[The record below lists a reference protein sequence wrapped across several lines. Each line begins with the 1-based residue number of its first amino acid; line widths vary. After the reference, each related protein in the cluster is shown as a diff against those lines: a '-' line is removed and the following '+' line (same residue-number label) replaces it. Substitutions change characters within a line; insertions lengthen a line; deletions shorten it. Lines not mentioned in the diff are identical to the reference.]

1 MQELSGKVAFITGG
15 GSGIGL
21 GIAMA
26 CVKSGMKAVLADIR
40 QDHLDEALKY
50 FSRQGKEKSVHAI
63 QLDVT
68 DRAAYEAAAGE
79 AERVFG
85 KIHLLCNN
93 AGVGI
98 AGPFKQCTYAD
109 WDWGMGVLFGGVIN
123 GTVTLLPRILKHGE
137 GGHIVNTASMA
148 GVIVVPN
155 CSIYNTAKAAVI
167 ALSETLRSELAPDN
181 IGVSAF
187 CPGPVLTNI
196 GEGTKLRPEKYKKES
211 GLAAYEEQRRQ
222 QMAAAQKSGP
232 LPWMSIEECG
242 DRVLRGIQRNDLYI
256 FTHREFKEG
265 VAERMEA
272 MLASFPDEAINESRA
287 KMIPYLTS
295 NPIFKQEIQAR
306 ADAARIGRG

>member
-1 MQELSGKVAFITGG
+1 MRDLKGKVAFITGG

-26 CVKSGMKAVLADIR
+26 CVTSGMKVVLADVR
-40 QDHLDEALKY
+40 QDHLDEALSY
-50 FSRQGKEKSVHAI
+50 FRQQGQERSAHAVR
-63 QLDVT
+63 LDVT
-68 DRAAYEAAAGE
+68 DRSGYENAAGE

-85 KIHLLCNN
+85 NIHLLCNN

-98 AGPFKQCTYAD
+98 LGPFKQCTYAD
-109 WDWGMGVLFGGVIN
+109 WDWGLSVLLGGVVN
-123 GTVTLLPRILKHGE
+123 GIITWLPRIVKHGE

-148 GVIVVPN
+148 GVIAVPN
-155 CSIYNTAKAAVI
+155 CGIYNSAKAAVI

-196 GEGTKLRPEKYKKES
+196 GETTQLRPERYRKET
-211 GLAAYEEQRRQ
+211 GLLAYEEQRRQ
-222 QMAAAQKSGP
+222 QLEAAQRSGP
-232 LPWMSIEECG
+232 PPWMSIEECG
-242 DRVLRGIQRNDLYI
+242 ERVVRGIRRNDLYI

-272 MLASFPDEAINESRA
+272 MLASFPDEAVNETRA
-287 KMIPYLTS
+287 KEIPYLTS
-295 NPIFKQEIQAR
+295 NPIFKETIR
-306 ADAARIGRG
+306 AAAR

>member
-1 MQELSGKVAFITGG
+1 MNELNGRVAFVTGG

-26 CVKSGMKAVLADIR
+26 CVNRGMNVVLADV
-40 QDHLDEALKY
+40 QQEHLDGALSH
-50 FSRQGKEKSVHAI
+50 FQTQGQGQRVHAI
-63 QLDVT
+63 RLDVT
-68 DRAAYEAAAGE
+68 DRGAYQNAASETEGA
-79 AERVFG
+79 FG

-93 AGVGI
+93 AGIDI
-98 AGPFKQCTYAD
+98 AGPFKQCAYAD
-109 WDWGMGVLFGGVIN
+109 WDWGLGVLLNGVVN
-123 GTVTLLPRILKHGE
+123 GILTWLPRILKHGE

-187 CPGPVLTNI
+187 CPGPVLTAI
-196 GEGTKLRPEKYKKES
+196 GDSSRLRPEKYKKDS
-211 GLAAYEEQRRQ
+211 GLLAYEEQRRQ
-222 QMAAAQKSGP
+222 RMAAVQSP
-232 LPWMSIEECG
+232 PWMSIEECG
-242 DRVLRGIQRNDLYI
+242 ERVLRGVQRNDLYI

-272 MLASFPDEAINESRA
+272 MLASFPDEPINERRA
-287 KMIPYLTS
+287 KEIPYLTS
-295 NPIFKQEIQAR
+295 NPIFKETIR
-306 ADAARIGRG
+306 AAMGR

>member
-1 MQELSGKVAFITGG
+1 MQDLRGKVVFITGG

-21 GIAMA
+21 GIAIA
-26 CVKSGMKAVLADIR
+26 CVNKGMKIVLADVR
-40 QDHLDEALKY
+40 KDHLDEAPIY
-50 FSRQGKEKSVHAI
+50 FRQHGQEKSVHAI

-68 DRAAYEAAAGE
+68 DRAAYEDAATE

-98 AGPFKQCTYAD
+98 LGPFKQCTYAD
-109 WDWGMGVLFGGVIN
+109 WDWGLSVLLGGVIN
-123 GTVTLLPRILKHGE
+123 GIITWLPRIVKHGE

-148 GVIVVPN
+148 GVIAVPN
-155 CSIYNTAKAAVI
+155 CGIYNTAKAAVI

-196 GEGTKLRPEKYKKES
+196 GETTKLRPEKYMKET
-211 GLAAYEEQRRQ
+211 GLLAFEEQRRQ
-222 QMAAAQKSGP
+222 RLEASQRSGP
-232 LPWMSIEECG
+232 PPWMSIEECG
-242 DRVLRGIQRNDLYI
+242 ERVLRGIQRNDLYI

-272 MLASFPDEAINESRA
+272 MLASFPDEAINETRA
-287 KMIPYLTS
+287 KDIPYLTS
-295 NPIFKQEIQAR
+295 NPIFKEAIR
-306 ADAARIGRG
+306 AAAAK

>member
-1 MQELSGKVAFITGG
+1 MDELNGRVGFITGG

-26 CVKSGMKAVLADIR
+26 CVSGGMKVVLADVR
-40 QDHLDEALKY
+40 QDHLDEALSC
-50 FSRQGKEKSVHAI
+50 FRSQGHEKSVHAI
-63 QLDVT
+63 RLDVT
-68 DRAAYEAAAGE
+68 DRAAFEAAANE

-93 AGVGI
+93 AGIGI
-98 AGPFKQCTYAD
+98 AGPFKQCSHAD
-109 WDWGMGVLFGGVIN
+109 WDWGLGVLLGGVVN
-123 GTVTLLPRILKHGE
+123 GIITWLPRMLRHGE

-148 GVIVVPN
+148 GVIAVPN

-167 ALSETLRSELAPDN
+167 ALSETLRSELALDN

-187 CPGPVLTNI
+187 CPGPVLTAI
-196 GEGTKLRPEKYKKES
+196 GESTKLRPEKYKKES

-222 QMAAAQKSGP
+222 QMAAAQSSGP
-232 LPWMSIEECG
+232 PPWMSIEECG
-242 DRVLRGIQRNDLYI
+242 ERVLRGIRRNDLYI

-272 MLASFPDEAINESRA
+272 MLASFPEEAVNETRA
-287 KMIPYLTS
+287 KKIPYLTS
-295 NPIFKQEIQAR
+295 NPIFKDVVQA
-306 ADAARIGRG
+306 AGGRVGRVS

>member
-1 MQELSGKVAFITGG
+1 MQDLTGKAAFITGG

-26 CVKSGMKAVLADIR
+26 CVNSGMKVVLADVR
-40 QDHLDEALKY
+40 QDHLDEALSY
-50 FSRQGKEKSVHAI
+50 FRKRGQGKSIHAI

-68 DRAAYEAAAGE
+68 DRAGYESAASE
-79 AERVFG
+79 AERVFH

-98 AGPFKQCTYAD
+98 LGPFKQCTYAD
-109 WDWGMGVLFGGVIN
+109 WDWGLSVLLGGVIN
-123 GTVTLLPRILKHGE
+123 GIITWLPRISRHGE

-148 GVIVVPN
+148 GVIAVPN

-167 ALSETLRSELAPDN
+167 ALSETLRSELAADN

-196 GEGTKLRPEKYKKES
+196 GETTKLRPDKYAKES
-211 GLAAYEEQRRQ
+211 GLLAYEEQRRQ
-222 QMAAAQKSGP
+222 RLEAAQQSGP
-232 LPWMSIEECG
+232 PPWMSIEECG
-242 DRVLRGIQRNDLYI
+242 ERVLRGIRRNDLYI

-272 MLASFPDEAINESRA
+272 MLASFPAEAINETRA
-287 KMIPYLTS
+287 KEIPYLTS
-295 NPIFKQEIQAR
+295 NPIFKQAIR
-306 ADAARIGRG
+306 AAATK

>member
-1 MQELSGKVAFITGG
+1 MQDLKGKVAFITGG

-26 CVKSGMKAVLADIR
+26 CVNSGMKVVLADVR
-40 QDHLDEALKY
+40 RDHLDEALSY
-50 FSRQGKEKSVHAI
+50 FKQRGQEKSIHAI
-63 QLDVT
+63 QLDVV
-68 DRAAYEAAAGE
+68 DRAGYESAASD
-79 AERVFG
+79 AERVFE

-98 AGPFKQCTYAD
+98 LGPFKQSTYSD
-109 WDWGMGVLFGGVIN
+109 WDWGLSVLLGGVIN
-123 GTVTLLPRILKHGE
+123 GIITWLPRIVKHGE

-148 GVIVVPN
+148 GVIAVPN

-167 ALSETLRSELAPDN
+167 SLSETLRSELAPDN

-196 GEGTKLRPEKYKKES
+196 GETTKLRPEKYMKET
-211 GLAAYEEQRRQ
+211 GLLAYEEQRRQ
-222 QMAAAQKSGP
+222 QLAAAQRSGP
-232 LPWMSIEECG
+232 PPWMSIEECG
-242 DRVLRGIQRNDLYI
+242 ERVLQGIRRNDLYI

-272 MLASFPDEAINESRA
+272 MLASFPDEAINETRA
-287 KMIPYLTS
+287 KEIPYLTS
-295 NPIFKQEIQAR
+295 NPIFKEAIR
-306 ADAARIGRG
+306 AAVAK

>member
-1 MQELSGKVAFITGG
+1 MHELNGRVAFITGG

-26 CVKSGMKAVLADIR
+26 CANSGMKVVLADVR
-40 QDHLDEALKY
+40 QDHLDEALSY
-50 FSRQGKEKSVHAI
+50 FRQRGQDTNIHAI

-68 DRAAYEAAAGE
+68 DRAAYESAASE

-85 KIHLLCNN
+85 KIHVLCNN
-93 AGVGI
+93 AGIGI

-109 WDWGMGVLFGGVIN
+109 WDWGLGVNLGGVIN
-123 GTVTLLPRILKHGE
+123 GIITWLPRMVRHGE

-187 CPGPVLTNI
+187 CPGPVLTAI
-196 GEGTKLRPEKYKKES
+196 GESTKLRPEKYKKES

-222 QMAAAQKSGP
+222 MAAAQRSGP
-232 LPWMSIEECG
+232 PPWMSIEECG
-242 DRVLRGIQRNDLYI
+242 ERVLRGIRRNDLYI

-272 MLASFPDEAINESRA
+272 MLASFPDEVINETRA
-287 KMIPYLTS
+287 KEIPYLTS
-295 NPIFKQEIQAR
+295 NPIFKEALRAATAR
-306 ADAARIGRG
+306 

>member
-1 MQELSGKVAFITGG
+1 MQALDGKVALITGG

-26 CVKSGMKAVLADIR
+26 CVNAGMKVVLADLQ
-40 QDHLDEALKY
+40 QDHLDAALAH
-50 FSRQGKEKSVHAI
+50 FRERGQEQSVRAV

-68 DRAAYEAAAGE
+68 DRATYKAAADA
-79 AERVFG
+79 AEDAFG

-109 WDWGMGVLFGGVIN
+109 WDWGFGVLFGGVVNGIIN
-123 GTVTLLPRILKHGE
+123 VLPRIVKHGE

-155 CSIYNTAKAAVI
+155 CSIYNTAKASVV
-167 ALSETLRSELAPDN
+167 ALSETLRSELAGDN

-196 GEGTKLRPEKYKKES
+196 AESSKLRPEKYKKES
-211 GLAAYEEQRRQ
+211 GLAAYEEQRRRR
-222 QMAAAQKSGP
+222 AAAVQRSGP
-232 LPWMSIEECG
+232 PPWMSIEECG
-242 DRVLRGIQRNDLYI
+242 ERVLRGIQRNDLYI

-265 VAERMEA
+265 VGERMQA
-272 MLASFPDEAINESRA
+272 MLASFPDEAIEERRA
-287 KMIPYLTS
+287 KTIPYLIS
-295 NPIFKQEIQAR
+295 NPIFKEAIE
-306 ADAARIGRG
+306 AAEAK

>member
-1 MQELSGKVAFITGG
+1 MQDLKGKVAFITGG

-26 CVKSGMKAVLADIR
+26 CVNSGMKVVLADVR
-40 QDHLDEALKY
+40 RDHLDEALSY
-50 FSRQGKEKSVHAI
+50 FKQRGQEKSIHAI
-63 QLDVT
+63 QLDVA
-68 DRAAYEAAAGE
+68 DRAGYESAASD
-79 AERVFG
+79 AERVFE

-98 AGPFKQCTYAD
+98 LGPFKQSTYSD
-109 WDWGMGVLFGGVIN
+109 WDWGLSVLLGGVIN
-123 GTVTLLPRILKHGE
+123 GIITWLPRIVKHGE

-148 GVIVVPN
+148 GVIAVPN

-167 ALSETLRSELAPDN
+167 SLSETLRSELAPDN

-196 GEGTKLRPEKYKKES
+196 GETTKLRPEKYMKET
-211 GLAAYEEQRRQ
+211 GLLAYEEQRRQ
-222 QMAAAQKSGP
+222 QLAAAQRSGP
-232 LPWMSIEECG
+232 PPWMSIEECG
-242 DRVLRGIQRNDLYI
+242 ERVLQGIRRNDLYI

-272 MLASFPDEAINESRA
+272 MLASFPDEAINETRA
-287 KMIPYLTS
+287 KEIPYLTS
-295 NPIFKQEIQAR
+295 NPIFKEAIR
-306 ADAARIGRG
+306 AAVAK